1 MKNKFSHIP
10 LLIFAIAILLVVI
23 SLYGYMYGATGA
35 SVGRALTGM
44 DFLTNEQDNASKAKL
59 LTNLASSTLANRNE
73 LNTFYISSDN
83 IVSFITAIEALGPQ
97 SGSTLSITSIDADSL
112 TNAAT
117 GTIGSAHAHVT
128 AHGSWGSVIRLLN
141 LVEDMPY
148 IVFVNH
154 VRLDSVS
161 VNQKSANSWN
171 ESFDLQISI
180 MK

>member
-35 SVGRALTGM
+35 SVDRAGTAI
-44 DFLTNEQDNASKAKL
+44 DFLVNEQNNASKAKM

-73 LNTFYISSDN
+73 LNTFFVSSDN
-83 IVSFITAIEALGPQ
+83 IVSFITAIEALGPH

-117 GTIGSAHAHVT
+117 GTIGSAHAHVS
-128 AHGSWGSVIRLLN
+128 AHGSWVSVMRLLN
-141 LVEDMPY
+141 LAEDMPY
-148 IVFVNH
+148 IISVSH

-161 VNQKSANSWN
+161 TNPKSANTWN
-171 ESFDLQISI
+171 ASFDIQVSI